1 VTPEANAH
9 SLEPKPFT
17 AEVAVT
23 TKKRR
28 IPEPANTALPSPK
41 KLKVAIV
48 HYWLVSM
55 RGGEKVVE
63 ELCRMYPQA
72 DIFTL
77 VCNRDKLS
85 DFLKTRNIKTSFLQ
99 KIPGA
104 KRHYTKML
112 PLMPFALEQFDLQDY
127 DLVISSESGPAKG
140 IITRPDA
147 LHICYCH
154 SPMRYLWDQFHVYQ
168 KGLPR
173 LGKAMMSLTAPLLRT
188 WDVTT
193 ASRVDV
199 FVANSTYVA
208 NRIRKFYGREAEVI
222 YPPVSVDDFDVAT
235 DPGEFYLYAGQLT
248 TYKRPDIAVRACT
261 QSNRNLIVIGEG
273 EQEAYLKSIAGPTVH
288 FMGHQPFSVLKD
300 HLRRCRALLF
310 PGTEDFGIL
319 PVEAMASGRPVLAFD
334 AGGARETVS
343 TSEVGCRFE
352 PQNVEGLIE
361 TLDAFENIETHMEPK
376 AIRDHALN
384 FSNQVFQER
393 LGNLIEQHLAK
404 RAEAPNDAAF
414 AKTGK
419 LQPREAPTVIKAVK
433 SAPAGL

>member
-1 VTPEANAH
+1 MTPEANAH
-9 SLEPKPFT
+9 RSDAKPFI
-17 AEVAVT
+17 AETPAAT
-23 TKKRR
+23 RKR
-28 IPEPANTALPSPK
+28 IPEPANIATPSPK
-41 KLKVAIV
+41 KLRVAIV

-112 PLMPFALEQFDLQDY
+112 PLMPFALEQFDLQEY

-168 KGLPR
+168 RGQSKI
-173 LGKAMMSLTAPLLRT
+173 GKALMSLTAPLLRT

-199 FVANSTYVA
+199 FVANSSYVA
-208 NRIRKFYGREAEVI
+208 NRIQRFYGREAEII
-222 YPPVSVDDFDVAT
+222 YPPVAVDDFEVAT
-235 DPGEFYLYAGQLT
+235 SPGEFYLYAGQLT

-261 QSNRNLIVIGEG
+261 LSGRNLIVIGEG

-288 FMGHQPFSVLKD
+288 FMGHQPFAVLKD

-319 PVEAMASGRPVLAFD
+319 PVEAMACGRPVLAFD

-343 TSEVGCRFE
+343 APHVGYRFE
-352 PQNVEGLIE
+352 PQNVEGLME
-361 TLDAFENIETHMEPK
+361 TLDAFESIEADMEPD
-376 AIRDHALN
+376 AIHEHALK
-384 FSNQVFQER
+384 FSNSVFQER
-393 LGNLIEQHLAK
+393 LGNLIDQHLSK
-404 RAEAPNDAAF
+404 RAEASADMAF
-414 AKTGK
+414 SKTGK
-419 LQPREAPTVIKAVK
+419 WQPKDTPVAIKAVVP
-433 SAPAGL
+433 STGTA